1 MRMAMSRELTERLSG
16 IIKKEE
22 RTGRTETEALD
33 AARIRMQNSGVL
45 VQMQPYLPSYLQS
58 AKDFCKVRSHIELV
72 YLYAGQMV
80 YQVNQQEFVLKEG
93 ELLWINPKAGWK
105 RFSAGEEA
113 AAVRFILL
121 PDFFSWAFH
130 MPEKEDNLLRYLLVN
145 YMQGTMPYSSC
156 LHFHVADIVQV
167 QQLMEVMIRIA
178 LEGQPDEGE
187 ALQCGMK
194 LLITLLT
201 GYMNRMET
209 GENSYEQVLLLRVLH
224 YIETRYRD
232 GEMAELCETFGYDMY
247 WLSRAV
253 KRITGKT
260 YKEILQAKRMRRAVY
275 LLENSRM
282 SVAEISLAVGYRNT
296 SYFHRMFREYYGV
309 SPKQY
314 RDKS

>member
-1 MRMAMSRELTERLSG
+1 MRMAMNQELTERLSG
-16 IIKKEE
+16 VIREEE
-22 RTGRTETEALD
+22 RTGTTETEVLD
-33 AARIRMQNSGVL
+33 AVCIQMENSGVL
-45 VQMQPYLPSYLQS
+45 VQMQPYLPSCLQS
-58 AKDFCKVRSHIELV
+58 AKDFCGVRSYIEMV

-80 YQVNQQEFVLKEG
+80 YQVNQQELVLKEG

-105 RFSAGEEA
+105 RLSAGEEA

-130 MPEKEDNLLRYLLVN
+130 MPEKEDNLLRYFLVN
-145 YMQGTMPYSSC
+145 YMQGTMPCSSC
-156 LHFHVADIVQV
+156 LHFHVADVVLV
-167 QQLMEVMIRIA
+167 QQLMEAMIWIA
-178 LEGQPDEGE
+178 LDGRSDEGA
-187 ALQCGMK
+187 ALQCSMK
-194 LLITLLT
+194 LLIMLLT

-224 YIETRYRD
+224 YIEVHYRD
-232 GEMAELCETFGYDMY
+232 GEMAELCEQFGYDMY

-260 YKEILQAKRMRRAVY
+260 YKEILQAKRMKRAVY

-314 RDKS
+314 RDKP